1 MEKTIYVSEKRISVE
16 YAWNMLRKGKIIFPE
31 APVLFKPRRTQ
42 RVTEI
47 VELILLGAAVPAVY
61 VSELQDGRWLILESS
76 DRLRALFLFL
86 NHACTLEY
94 MDTFPEYSGM
104 SVTQLE
110 TEVPRVTSKIM
121 NHNLQFQVIDYMTPK
136 YLHLQIGKCVE
147 RWGCSRE
154 QGIRNALYQNYDAIV
169 FLKSLANKSYGKN
182 YFFSSSTLNRQY
194 AVLQIYMYRFVFQKM
209 IQSEEKSMVG
219 MQFLIDQTIEQLNTL
234 IEEHQ
239 ENFLV
244 DEFEAVTESVV
255 SMGMRDA
262 GFKYFSNNR
271 GKEIQIRCLSYV
283 YNLYWLVLDG
293 CIAQERC
300 NEILCCGKF
309 WERIEKD
316 DVNYNNISHHYD
328 MILKGKG
335 MT

>member
-1 MEKTIYVSEKRISVE
+1 M
-16 YAWNMLRKGKIIFPE
+16 
-31 APVLFKPRRTQ
+31 
-42 RVTEI
+42 
-47 VELILLGAAVPAVY
+47 
-61 VSELQDGRWLILESS
+61 
-76 DRLRALFLFL
+76 
-86 NHACTLEY
+86 
-94 MDTFPEYSGM
+94 
-104 SVTQLE
+104 
-110 TEVPRVTSKIM
+110 
-121 NHNLQFQVIDYMTPK
+121 
-136 YLHLQIGKCVE
+136 
-147 RWGCSRE
+147 
-154 QGIRNALYQNYDAIV
+154 
-169 FLKSLANKSYGKN
+169 
-182 YFFSSSTLNRQY
+182 
-194 AVLQIYMYRFVFQKM
+194 
-209 IQSEEKSMVG
+209 
-219 MQFLIDQTIEQLNTL
+219 
-234 IEEHQ
+234 
-239 ENFLV
+239 V